1 MTTSRQPEDKDFNRK
16 LRRLDRRVSR
26 LEDTQPTGRELNESF
41 EQVYEEID
49 ALEAQINLRFDAL
62 ETNIH
67 NEFASLNTKFDL
79 IMRRLTGED
88 RTPNS

>member
-26 LEDTQPTGRELNESF
+26 LEDTQPTWRELNESF